1 MRVCIDVHRDKL
13 THEQTHALKHQQLVF
28 KRLRPCCTDQDLM
41 HMHAHKCVRVA
52 HACEFVLFIRSER
65 DGRRR
70 LRAVGNFQEAL
81 WVGFGVQDSRLRVNK
96 LELELDSGFS

>member
-1 MRVCIDVHRDKL
+1 MLPGLL
-13 THEQTHALKHQQLVF
+13 T
-28 KRLRPCCTDQDLM
+28 
-41 HMHAHKCVRVA
+41 

-96 LELELDSGFS
+96 LQLDWNWNWILGSVEFRPDRLGWAEGAGGSGIKRLGEQNACEDRPLGFSV